1 MDKWK
6 ILIVDDEPD
15 VHTITSIILKDIEFK
30 GKKIKMINAYSLEQA
45 IEILKNEKDIAL
57 AIVDIVMENKND
69 GFKLI
74 QFIRETLKNRL
85 MRIVVRTGQPG
96 VAPPREIILKYD
108 INDYR
113 EKSEFSSSALFTL
126 VISKLREYSDL
137 LELYNQREIL
147 EEFAN
152 INFHN
157 LDDLNLFFEKIK
169 NILSTNINIEYSVL
183 DYSENEDKCDI
194 IDKTLWKSNNEVEI
208 CIKAEKEKRL
218 KYTIKFD
225 NQLSNAYKNILNL
238 TLSKQI
244 LNIENNILSKELI
257 DNLYQIIYIL
267 SEITETRSYETGE
280 HVKRVGLITKVI
292 AKELGFKNQKLE
304 FISTA
309 AMLHDIGK
317 IGIPDAILN
326 KPTKLEDNEWEV
338 MKQHTIIGYKILS
351 TVDNPLFKMA
361 SNIALYHHENWDGSG
376 YPKGL
381 KGEEIPLEA
390 RIVALVDV
398 YDALSTDRVYR
409 KAWSEEKVLKYIK
422 ELNGKKFDPNIVEIF
437 LNNYDEIKK
446 FL

>member
-15 VHTITSIILKDIEFK
+15 VHTLTSIILKDIEFK
-30 GKKIKMINAYSLEQA
+30 GKKLEMINAYSLDQA
-45 IEILKNEKDIAL
+45 KEILKNEKDIAL
-57 AIVDIVMENKND
+57 AIVDIVMGNKDD

-169 NILSTNINIEYSVL
+169 NILSTNINIEHSVL
-183 DYSENEDKCDI
+183 DYSDNGDECDI
-194 IDKTLWKSNNEVEI
+194 IDKTLWKSNNEVGF
-208 CIKAEKEKRL
+208 CIKLEKEKRI

-244 LNIENNILSKELI
+244 LSIENNILSKELI

-267 SEITETRSYETGE
+267 SETTETRSFETGE

-304 FISTA
+304 FISTS

-326 KPTKLEDNEWEV
+326 KPTKLEDNEWEI

-361 SNIALYHHENWDGSG
+361 ANIALYHHENWDGSG

-409 KAWSEEKVLKYIK
+409 KAWPEEKVLKYIK

>member
-113 EKSEFSSSALFTL
+113 EKSEFSSNALFTL

-169 NILSTNINIEYSVL
+169 NILSMNINIEHSVL
-183 DYSENEDKCDI
+183 DYSDNGDKCDI